1 MNDTERRKHPRVDV
15 DIPVDVAAGDETVTG
30 RMHDISVDAVLVEGD
45 RSWPVGTN
53 VELSFTLPGPRAV
66 LGLHGTV
73 IRETDGDGQAR
84 LMAVLFSDLPP
95 AAATAIDLFM
105 DAQGQRG

>member
-1 MNDTERRKHPRVDV
+1 
-15 DIPVDVAAGDETVTG
+15 
-30 RMHDISVDAVLVEGD
+30 VDAVLVEGE
-45 RSWPVGTN
+45 RSWPVGTT

-73 IRETDGDGQAR
+73 IREAEGEAAGR